1 MANIKRTLRARRP
14 TRGLTGALLGL
25 ALLVGLYAGVQH
37 LVRTDASADP
47 ANDLNWAVGAST
59 SMTPSLYVAYP
70 SSLAVDGKTTT
81 SAITGARSGVQPFL
95 QIDLESA
102 TRVRTVRVVG
112 TGTDVRLITGDERG
126 IPGSTVAQA
135 TGQPGVAIRTIA
147 PTTVGVTVTV
157 DADVRYLRVQ
167 SATAATSL
175 TVTELEARTD
185 PGYVYVVDPGEQT
198 ARTGQAITV
207 RPTVYSPNPVTW
219 SAVGLPGGFS
229 IDAATGTITGAPR
242 TTGRWKVELT
252 ATDPG
257 LGRRHTAKF
266 DIVGLLGASTGPVKE
281 HPALDAATLSNRPTQ
296 SWGVIGA
303 NASTRISG
311 GNPADTSRSLDVTVW
326 DLQQIGEWM
335 YVGGEFNRVMAPDGT
350 TYPQAHLA
358 RFAVATGVWDSSW
371 RPVLNGNVHAL
382 EVNDDG
388 LLLVGGEFTSI
399 DGTAGTAALAAIDP
413 ATGRVDTT
421 RFTTRVERRLS
432 SLAPVVRELE
442 VVGTHLYIGGK
453 FSHVSSH
460 GGAATRVYSAARVT
474 NRSGTVDPT
483 WLPRVTGG
491 SVWGIG
497 VDTTTNL
504 VHLAGWFSSIDGKPG
519 TARLGTVTMES
530 GAVAN
535 TTALPRNGSQLDVYD
550 VEATPGRM
558 WMAGSE
564 HVLVVWDALSRRAI
578 AWNAAG
584 NGCPDQAV
592 TRWCGNGLGGDFQ
605 FAEKIG
611 DFVYAG
617 CHCNRPVSNAH
628 WSSVS
633 RRYTNHITV
642 NAYRVA
648 DGGLEE
654 AWNADVGGGVDGGW
668 TAATDTRGCLW
679 IGGDIVD
686 GGFREPGGRVF
697 ARGFARFCATGA
709 PAAPTGLTG
718 VSATTSVTLT
728 WNQTPTPNLRA
739 TIVYRDGIPVTEVPA
754 GTTTWT
760 DTGRTAGAVH
770 VYEVR
775 TEDTQG
781 RSSFDNPSVTVTVG
795 GSDLEPPT
803 VPAGLT
809 GTAGADSVTLSWDAS
824 IDDRGVDSYLVFRNG
839 AYVGWTR
846 ATTYTDAGLA
856 PAAYAYTLRAVDGAG
871 NRSDPTGAVTVQ
883 VGTVDTAAPSVP
895 TDLAGTAGPDSV
907 TLTWTAAT
915 DDRGVTGYL
924 VYRNG
929 SYQGFTTSTTFTG
942 SGLTPGSY
950 AFEVRAVDA
959 AGNRSDK
966 TPPVTVQVGAADTT
980 PPGVPSDLVAT
991 GGVGQVTLSWTA
1003 ATDDRAVTGYL
1014 VYRDGAYRGWSTSTT
1029 FTDTGLTPGTYTYE
1043 LRAQDAAGNR
1053 SDKTPPVSGTAG

>member
-1 MANIKRTLRARRP
+1 MSTITRTLRARRS
-14 TRGLTGALLGL
+14 TRGLTGGLLGL
-25 ALLVGLYAGVQH
+25 LLIGGLFAGFQQ

-47 ANDLNWAVGAST
+47 ANNLNWALGAAT
-59 SMTPSLYVAYP
+59 SMTPSLYAAYP
-70 SSLAVDGKTTT
+70 SSFAVDGKPTT
-81 SAITGARSGVQPFL
+81 SAITGARAGVQPFL
-95 QIDLESA
+95 QIDLESS
-102 TRVRTVRVVG
+102 TRVGTVRIAG
-112 TGTDVRLITGDERG
+112 TGSDVRLVTGDERG

-135 TGQPGVAIRTIA
+135 TGQPGVVIRTIA
-147 PTTVGVTVTV
+147 PTTAGVVVTVN
-157 DADVRYLRVQ
+157 ADVRYLRVQ

-175 TVTELEARTD
+175 TITELEARTD
-185 PGYVYVVDPGEQT
+185 PAFDYAVDPGEQS
-198 ARTGQAITV
+198 ARTGWQVTI
-207 RPTVYSPNPVTW
+207 RPTAYSPNPVAW
-219 SAVGLPGGFS
+219 SAVGLPGGFT
-229 IDAATGTITGAPR
+229 IDAASGAITGSPR

-252 ATDPG
+252 ATDPSTN
-257 LGRRHTAKF
+257 RRHTAKF

-281 HPALDAATLSNRPTQ
+281 HPSLDAATLANRPTE

-311 GNPADTSRSLDVTVW
+311 GNPSDTSRSLDVTVW
-326 DLQQIGEWM
+326 DLQQIGDWM
-335 YVGGEFNRVMAPDGT
+335 YVGGEFNRVMAPGGT

-358 RFAVATGVWDSSW
+358 RFAVATGVWDSTW

-442 VVGTHLYIGGK
+442 VVGTHLYIAGK

-504 VHLAGWFSSIDGKPG
+504 VHLAGWFTSIDGKPG

-535 TTALPRNGSQLDVYD
+535 TTAIARNGSQLDVYD

-564 HVLVVWDALSRRAI
+564 HVLVVWDAITRQAL

-584 NGCPDQAV
+584 NGCPQSAV

-611 DFVYAG
+611 EFVYAG

-628 WSSVS
+628 WSSAS
-633 RRYTNHITV
+633 QRYTDHITV
-642 NAYRVA
+642 NAYRA
-648 DGGLEE
+648 SDGGLVE
-654 AWNADVGGGVDGGW
+654 AWNADVGGGVDGG
-668 TAATDTRGCLW
+668 
-679 IGGDIVD
+679 
-686 GGFREPGGRVF
+686 FHEPGGRVF

-718 VSATTSVTLT
+718 VSATTTVTLT
-728 WNQTPTPNLRA
+728 WDQVSTPNLRA
-739 TIVYRDGIPVTEVPA
+739 TVVYRDGIRIAEVPA

-760 DTGRTAGAVH
+760 DSGRTGGAVH

-781 RSSFDNPSVTVTVG
+781 RSSFNNPTVTVTVG
-795 GSDLEPPT
+795 QSDLEPPT
-803 VPAGLT
+803 VPTGLA
-809 GTAGADSVTLSWDAS
+809 GTAGVDSVTLTWNAAT
-824 IDDRGVDSYLVFRNG
+824 DDRGVTGYLVYRNG
-839 AYVGWTR
+839 AYLAWT
-846 ATTYTDAGLA
+846 AGTTYTDTGLA
-856 PAAYAYTLRAVDGAG
+856 PGTSTYELRAQDAAG
-871 NRSDPTGAVTVQ
+871 NRSDKTPAVTVQ
-883 VGTVDTAAPSVP
+883 VGTTDTTPPSTPTNLAGAGGADAVTLTWTAATDDRGVTGYLLYRNGAYLAWTAGTTYTDTGLAPGTSTYELRAQDAAGNRSDKTPAVTVQVGTADTTPPSVP
-895 TDLAGTAGPDSV
+895 TDLTATGGAGQV

-929 SYQGFTTSTTFTG
+929 
-942 SGLTPGSY
+942 
-950 AFEVRAVDA
+950 
-959 AGNRSDK
+959 
-966 TPPVTVQVGAADTT
+966 
-980 PPGVPSDLVAT
+980 
-991 GGVGQVTLSWTA
+991 
-1003 ATDDRAVTGYL
+1003 
-1014 VYRDGAYRGWSTSTT
+1014 AYRGWTAGTT
-1029 FTDTGLTPGTYTYE
+1029 FTDTGLAPGTYSYE

-1053 SDKTPPVSGTAG
+1053 SDKSPPADGTAG